1 MKSHLVKKSGGI
13 SITKE
18 TVKVEGMACGHCVMA
33 VKKAIENLE
42 GVRSAE
48 VDLGKKEAVVEY
60 DREKT
65 DLDKIRASVRE
76 AGYKA

>member
-1 MKSHLVKKSGGI
+1 
-13 SITKE
+13 
-18 TVKVEGMACGHCVMA
+18 MACGHCVMA